1 MDNNFLTR
9 TEGEDPLCVVRQFSQ
24 NLQSLMVSY
33 DELTSRLEQSEAR
46 NRELELENERLLS
59 EQQKNGL
66 WASRVTYENVVE
78 LIASYED
85 ASQRDEARKLLE
97 PLLKKEQV
105 RQLRRD
111 IRLKVKELESAEEA
125 AEVPEELQTAEAEE
139 IWSSLREAGFVAQN
153 GYGLAKGVSAN
164 LATYIADRMAE
175 CLGIAH
181 KWKVFQGLWGI
192 KNMAQLAGSWKETGK
207 LPPRTDEIDE
217 LF

>member
-1 MDNNFLTR
+1 MDNNFLTK

-24 NLQSLMVSY
+24 SINSLMVNY
-33 DELTSRLEQSEAR
+33 DEMTCRLEQAEER
-46 NRELELENERLLS
+46 IRELEQENERLLL
-59 EQQKNGL
+59 EQQKNDL
-66 WASRVTYENVVE
+66 WSSRVTYENVVE

-139 IWSSLREAGFVAQN
+139 IWSSLREAGFVAKN

-175 CLGIAH
+175 SLGIAH

-192 KNMAQLAGSWKETGK
+192 KNMAQLAGSWKETGR
-207 LPPRTDEIDE
+207 LPIRSDEIDE

>member
-1 MDNNFLTR
+1 MNTSENN
-9 TEGEDPLCVVRQFSQ
+9 EVKDPLQFAKQYLQ
-24 NLQSLMVSY
+24 NFQSLVVNYEEMS
-33 DELTSRLEQSEAR
+33 SRLEQAELR
-46 NRELELENERLLS
+46 IKELEQENERLLS
-59 EQQKNGL
+59 EQQKNDL
-66 WASRVTYENVVE
+66 WSCRVTYENVVE

-111 IRLKVKELESAEEA
+111 IRQKVKELESAEEA
-125 AEVPEELQTAEAEE
+125 AQVPEELCTEEAEE
-139 IWSSLREAGFVAQN
+139 IWSSLREAGFIVEG

-175 CLGIAH
+175 SLGITH
-181 KWKVFQGLWGI
+181 KWKVFQGLWNI

-207 LPPRTDEIDE
+207 LPPRADEIDE

>member
-1 MDNNFLTR
+1 MTKP
-9 TEGEDPLCVVRQFSQ
+9 EGEDPLKVVRLFTQSIH
-24 NLQSLMVSY
+24 SLMVSH
-33 DELTSRLEQSEAR
+33 EETACRLQQSELR
-46 NRELELENERLLS
+46 IRELEQENERLLL
-59 EQQKNGL
+59 EQQKNDL
-66 WASRVTYENVVE
+66 WSSRVTYENVVE

-125 AEVPEELQTAEAEE
+125 GEVPEELQTAEAEE
-139 IWSSLREAGFVAQN
+139 IWSSLREAGFIAKN

-175 CLGIAH
+175 SLNITH

-192 KNMAQLAGSWKETGK
+192 KNMAQLAGAWKETGK

-217 LF
+217 II

>member
-1 MDNNFLTR
+1 MDNIFINPEGR
-9 TEGEDPLCVVRQFSQ
+9 TPLNVIKLMTQSA
-24 NLQSLMVSY
+24 QSLIVDY
-33 DELTSRLEQSEAR
+33 EDAVCRLEQAELR
-46 NRELELENERLLS
+46 VKELEQENERLLS
-59 EQQKNGL
+59 EQERNAL
-66 WASRVTYENVVE
+66 WSSRVTYENVVE

-111 IRLKVKELESAEEA
+111 IRLKVKELEKAEEA
-125 AEVPEELQTAEAEE
+125 GEVPEELQTPEAEE
-139 IWSSLREAGFVAQN
+139 IWSSLREAGFIVKN

-175 CLGIAH
+175 SLGIAH

-192 KNMAQLAGSWKETGK
+192 KNMAQLAGAWKETGK

-217 LF
+217 LI

>member
-1 MDNNFLTR
+1 MDNIFFEKI
-9 TEGEDPLCVVRQFSQ
+9 EGMDSLKVARQLF
-24 NLQSLMVSY
+24 QSIDSLIFNYENMVAQM
-33 DELTSRLEQSEAR
+33 RQLEQR
-46 NRELELENERLLS
+46 NRELEQENEQLKKGDEWS
-59 EQQKNGL
+59 
-66 WASRVTYENVVE
+66 SRVTYENVVE

-111 IRLKVKELESAEEA
+111 IRRKVKELESAEEA
-125 AEVPEELQTAEAEE
+125 AQVPEELCTAEAEE
-139 IWSSLREAGFVAQN
+139 IWASLREAGFIAGN

-175 CLGIAH
+175 ALNIPH
-181 KWKVFQGLWGI
+181 KWKVFQGLWNI
-192 KNMAQLAGSWKETGK
+192 RNMAQLAGTWKETGK
-207 LPPRTDEIDE
+207 LPPRAEEVDE

>member
-1 MDNNFLTR
+1 MTKP
-9 TEGEDPLCVVRQFSQ
+9 EGEDPLKVVRLFTQSIH
-24 NLQSLMVSY
+24 SLMVSHEETAY
-33 DELTSRLEQSEAR
+33 RLQQSELR
-46 NRELELENERLLS
+46 IRELEQENERLLL
-59 EQQKNGL
+59 EQQKNDL
-66 WASRVTYENVVE
+66 WSSRVTYENVVE

-97 PLLKKEQV
+97 PLLKKDQV

-139 IWSSLREAGFVAQN
+139 IWSSLREAGFIAKN

-175 CLGIAH
+175 SLNITH

>member
-1 MDNNFLTR
+1 MTKP
-9 TEGEDPLCVVRQFSQ
+9 EGEDPLKVVRLFTQSIH
-24 NLQSLMVSY
+24 SLMVSH
-33 DELTSRLEQSEAR
+33 EETACRLQQSELR
-46 NRELELENERLLS
+46 IRELEQENERLLL
-59 EQQKNGL
+59 EQQKNDL
-66 WASRVTYENVVE
+66 WSSRVTYENVVE

-97 PLLKKEQV
+97 PLLKKDQV

-125 AEVPEELQTAEAEE
+125 GEVPEELQTAEAEE
-139 IWSSLREAGFVAQN
+139 IWSSLREAGFIAKN

-175 CLGIAH
+175 SLGIAH

-192 KNMAQLAGSWKETGK
+192 KNMAQLAGAWKETGK

-217 LF
+217 II

>member
-1 MDNNFLTR
+1 
-9 TEGEDPLCVVRQFSQ
+9 
-24 NLQSLMVSY
+24 
-33 DELTSRLEQSEAR
+33 
-46 NRELELENERLLS
+46 
-59 EQQKNGL
+59 
-66 WASRVTYENVVE
+66 VTYENVVE

-111 IRLKVKELESAEEA
+111 IRQKVKELESAEEA
-125 AEVPEELQTAEAEE
+125 AQVPEELCTPEAEE
-139 IWSSLREAGFVAQN
+139 VWSSLREAGFIVEG

-175 CLGIAH
+175 SLGITH
-181 KWKVFQGLWGI
+181 KWKVFQGLWNI
-192 KNMAQLAGSWKETGK
+192 KNMAQLAGSWRETGK
-207 LPPRTDEIDE
+207 LPPRADEIDE

>member
-1 MDNNFLTR
+1 MDNNYLTKP
-9 TEGEDPLCVVRQFSQ
+9 EGEDPLKVVRLFTQSIH
-24 NLQSLMVSY
+24 SLMVSH
-33 DELTSRLEQSEAR
+33 EETACRLQQSELR
-46 NRELELENERLLS
+46 IRELEQENERLLL
-59 EQQKNGL
+59 EQQKNDL
-66 WASRVTYENVVE
+66 WSSRVTYENVVE

-85 ASQRDEARKLLE
+85 ASQRDEARKLIE
-97 PLLKKEQV
+97 PLLKKDQV

-139 IWSSLREAGFVAQN
+139 IWSSLREAGFIAKN

-175 CLGIAH
+175 SLGIAH

-192 KNMAQLAGSWKETGK
+192 KNMAQLAGAWKETGK

-217 LF
+217 II

>member
-1 MDNNFLTR
+1 MDNNYLTKP
-9 TEGEDPLCVVRQFSQ
+9 EGEDPLKVVRLFTQSIH
-24 NLQSLMVSY
+24 SLMVSH
-33 DELTSRLEQSEAR
+33 EETACRLQQSELR
-46 NRELELENERLLS
+46 IRELEQENERLLL
-59 EQQKNGL
+59 EQQKNDL
-66 WASRVTYENVVE
+66 WSSRVTYENVVE

-125 AEVPEELQTAEAEE
+125 GEVPEELQTAEAEE
-139 IWSSLREAGFVAQN
+139 IWSSLREAGFIAKN

-175 CLGIAH
+175 SLNITH

-192 KNMAQLAGSWKETGK
+192 KNMAQLAGAWKETGK

-217 LF
+217 II

>member
-1 MDNNFLTR
+1 MDNNYLTKP
-9 TEGEDPLCVVRQFSQ
+9 EGEDPLKVVRLFTQSIH
-24 NLQSLMVSY
+24 SLMVSH
-33 DELTSRLEQSEAR
+33 EETACRLQQSELR
-46 NRELELENERLLS
+46 IRELEQENERLLL
-59 EQQKNGL
+59 EQQKNDL
-66 WASRVTYENVVE
+66 WSSRVTYENVVE

-125 AEVPEELQTAEAEE
+125 GEVPEELQTAEAEE
-139 IWSSLREAGFVAQN
+139 IWSSLREAGFIAKN

-175 CLGIAH
+175 RLGIAH

-217 LF
+217 LI

>member
-1 MDNNFLTR
+1 MDNFLLNP
-9 TEGEDPLCVVRQFSQ
+9 EGKDPLNVMKLITQSA
-24 NLQSLMVSY
+24 QSLIVNYEDMAS
-33 DELTSRLEQSEAR
+33 LLEQAELR
-46 NRELELENERLLS
+46 VKELEQENERLLN
-59 EQQKNGL
+59 EQKTHDL

-111 IRLKVKELESAEEA
+111 IRLKVKELEKAEEA
-125 AEVPEELQTAEAEE
+125 GEVPEELCTPEAEE
-139 IWSSLREAGFVAQN
+139 IWSSLREAGFIVKN

-175 CLGIAH
+175 SLGIAH
-181 KWKVFQGLWGI
+181 KWKVFQGLWNI
-192 KNMAQLAGSWKETGK
+192 KNMAQLAGAWKETGK

-217 LF
+217 LI

>member
-1 MDNNFLTR
+1 MTKP
-9 TEGEDPLCVVRQFSQ
+9 EGEDSLNLAGQVLQSFQ
-24 NLQSLMVSY
+24 NLMVGY
-33 DELTSRLEQSEAR
+33 NEMAVRLEQSQQR
-46 NRELELENERLLS
+46 IRELEQENERLLL
-59 EQQKNGL
+59 EQQKNDL
-66 WASRVTYENVVE
+66 WSSRVTYENVVE

-97 PLLKKEQV
+97 PLLKKDQV

-139 IWSSLREAGFVAQN
+139 IWSSLRETGFIAKN

-175 CLGIAH
+175 SLNITH

>member
-1 MDNNFLTR
+1 MTKP
-9 TEGEDPLCVVRQFSQ
+9 EGEDPLKVVRLFTQSIH
-24 NLQSLMVSY
+24 SLMVSHEETAY
-33 DELTSRLEQSEAR
+33 RLQQSELSI
-46 NRELELENERLLS
+46 RELEQENERLLL
-59 EQQKNGL
+59 EQQKNDL
-66 WASRVTYENVVE
+66 WSSRVTYENVVE

-97 PLLKKEQV
+97 PLLKKDQV

-125 AEVPEELQTAEAEE
+125 GEVPEELQTAEAEE
-139 IWSSLREAGFVAQN
+139 IWSSLREAGFIAKN

-175 CLGIAH
+175 SLGIAH

-192 KNMAQLAGSWKETGK
+192 KNMAQLAGAWKETGK

-217 LF
+217 II

>member
-1 MDNNFLTR
+1 MDNNYLTR
-9 TEGEDPLCVVRQFSQ
+9 TEVKDPLQFAKQ
-24 NLQSLMVSY
+24 YLQKFQSLVVNYEEMS
-33 DELTSRLEQSEAR
+33 TRLEQAELR
-46 NRELELENERLLS
+46 IKELEQENERLLS
-59 EQQKNGL
+59 EQQKNDL
-66 WASRVTYENVVE
+66 WSSRVTYENVVE

-111 IRLKVKELESAEEA
+111 IRQKVKELESAEEA
-125 AEVPEELQTAEAEE
+125 AQVPEELCTEEAEE
-139 IWSSLREAGFVAQN
+139 VWSSLREAGFIVEG

-175 CLGIAH
+175 SLGITH
-181 KWKVFQGLWGI
+181 KWKVFQGLWNI

-207 LPPRTDEIDE
+207 LPPRADEIDE

>member
-1 MDNNFLTR
+1 MDNNYLTNL
-9 TEGEDPLCVVRQFSQ
+9 EGECPLNVMKLMTQSA
-24 NLQSLMVSY
+24 QSLIVDYEDMACRLQQA
-33 DELTSRLEQSEAR
+33 ELRNKELEQ
-46 NRELELENERLLS
+46 ENERLRG
-59 EQQKNGL
+59 EQTRQDL
-66 WASRVTYENVVE
+66 WSSRVTYENVVE

-125 AEVPEELQTAEAEE
+125 GEVPEELQTAEAEE
-139 IWSSLREAGFVAQN
+139 IWSSLREAGFIAKN

-175 CLGIAH
+175 SLGIAH

-192 KNMAQLAGSWKETGK
+192 KNMAQLAGAWKETGK

-217 LF
+217 II

>member
-1 MDNNFLTR
+1 MTDYIFNP
-9 TEGEDPLCVVRQFSQ
+9 EGDDPLKVARLFSQ
-24 NLQSLMVSY
+24 SIQSLIVRC
-33 DELTSRLEQSEAR
+33 DEMAARLEQSELR
-46 NRELELENERLLS
+46 IKELEQENERLLC
-59 EQQKNGL
+59 EQQKNDL
-66 WASRVTYENVVE
+66 WSSRVTYENVVE

-85 ASQRDEARKLLE
+85 ASQRDEARKLIE

-125 AEVPEELQTAEAEE
+125 GEVPEELQTAEAEE
-139 IWSSLREAGFVAQN
+139 IWSSLREAGFIVEG

-175 CLGIAH
+175 SLGIAH

-192 KNMAQLAGSWKETGK
+192 KNMAQLAGAWKETGK

-217 LF
+217 II